1 MLLVLLQWSLHF
13 NILYLYILWF
23 KRTNLRSITLETP
36 SQLIFVHF
44 DFILRVRNSKN
55 SNEKIMKQ
63 CMKILGRHFC
73 HYVVRDIEMIARL
86 LKNCDMGVKNY
97 CQLAILFMVIPTYIF
112 LHGCNSIFIFSF
124 NRL

>member
-13 NILYLYILWF
+13 NILYLYTSWL

-36 SQLIFVHF
+36 SQLFFVHF
-44 DFILRVRNSKN
+44 DFVLRVRNPKN

-73 HYVVRDIEMIARL
+73 HYIMRDIEIMVRL
-86 LKNCDMGVKNY
+86 LKNCDKGVKNY
-97 CQLAILFMVIPTYIF
+97 CQLTTLFMVIPTYIF
-112 LHGCNSIFIFSF
+112 LYGCCF
-124 NRL
+124 